1 MVQINGIPILAD
13 IAIGRI
19 RVYQEPQ
26 SASETGRGEAFERSR
41 LERALAQ
48 VGERLGQLYEK
59 ALRETGEEEAAILE
73 IHQMLLEDEDFQD
86 AVNERLAEG
95 CSAEYAVRQAGEDI
109 AQMFSEMDDNMKART
124 LNIPALVQ
132 AHIQPEWDGKLAVI
146 DGVNGVLYVD
156 PNQEILSA
164 MNQVK
169 AQIQQRRCQ
178 LQELKGKKAITKDGR
193 SVLIYVNV
201 GSLYEVELA
210 LENDAE
216 GIGLFRSEFLYLN
229 REELPTEEEQYQIY
243 RKTLELMDDRRV
255 IVRTMDIGADKKAD
269 YLHLDA
275 EENPALGYR
284 AIRICLDCT
293 DVFRTQLLA
302 LLRAAVH
309 GNLSI
314 MYPMIASL
322 DEVLEIREI
331 VQSVYEELRSEHIP
345 CRMVEQGIMIETPA
359 AAIMSDQL
367 APYVDFF
374 SIGTNDLTQYTLAAD
389 RQNARLA
396 RYSDPHHPAVLRL
409 IRRVVEE
416 GHKAGILVGICGELG
431 ADPALTGQFLEMGI
445 DELSA
450 APGSVL
456 GLRAHVRELD
466 LAGEHHESA
475 AARGHL

>member
-193 SVLIYVNV
+193 SVLIYANV

-243 RKTLELMDDRRV
+243 RKTLELMDDRGV

-284 AIRICLDCT
+284 AIRICLDRT
-293 DVFRTQLLA
+293 DVFRTQLRA

-374 SIGTNDLTQYTLAAD
+374 SIGTNDLTQYTLVAD

-416 GHKAGILVGICGELG
+416 GHKAGIWVGICGELG

-466 LAGEHHESA
+466 LAG
-475 AARGHL
+475 GTP

>member
-169 AQIQQRRCQ
+169 AQIQKRRCQ

-193 SVLIYVNV
+193 SVLIYANV

-216 GIGLFRSEFLYLN
+216 GIGLFCSEFLYLN

-284 AIRICLDCT
+284 AIRICLDRT
-293 DVFRTQLLA
+293 DVFRTQLRA

-416 GHKAGILVGICGELG
+416 GHKAGIWVGICGELG

-466 LAGEHHESA
+466 LAG
-475 AARGHL
+475 GTP

>member
-1 MVQINGIPILAD
+1 M
-13 IAIGRI
+13 
-19 RVYQEPQ
+19 
-26 SASETGRGEAFERSR
+26 
-41 LERALAQ
+41 
-48 VGERLGQLYEK
+48 GQLYEK

-109 AQMFSEMDDNMKART
+109 AQMFSEMDDNMKARA

-193 SVLIYVNV
+193 SVLIYANV

-255 IVRTMDIGADKKAD
+255 IVRTMDIGADKKVD

-284 AIRICLDCT
+284 AIRICLDRT
-293 DVFRTQLLA
+293 DVFRTQLRA

-345 CRMVEQGIMIETPA
+345 CRMVEQGIMIETP
-359 AAIMSDQL
+359 
-367 APYVDFF
+367 
-374 SIGTNDLTQYTLAAD
+374 
-389 RQNARLA
+389 
-396 RYSDPHHPAVLRL
+396 
-409 IRRVVEE
+409 
-416 GHKAGILVGICGELG
+416 
-431 ADPALTGQFLEMGI
+431 
-445 DELSA
+445 
-450 APGSVL
+450 GS
-456 GLRAHVRELD
+456 R
-466 LAGEHHESA
+466 HHERPA
-475 AARGHL
+475 GALCRLFQHWHQRFDPVHLGS

>member
-193 SVLIYVNV
+193 SVLIYANV

-210 LENDAE
+210 FVPQRISLPEPGGTSHRGRAVSD
-216 GIGLFRSEFLYLN
+216 LSE
-229 REELPTEEEQYQIY
+229 
-243 RKTLELMDDRRV
+243 D
-255 IVRTMDIGADKKAD
+255 
-269 YLHLDA
+269 
-275 EENPALGYR
+275 LG
-284 AIRICLDCT
+284 T
-293 DVFRTQLLA
+293 D
-302 LLRAAVH
+302 
-309 GNLSI
+309 G
-314 MYPMIASL
+314 
-322 DEVLEIREI
+322 
-331 VQSVYEELRSEHIP
+331 
-345 CRMVEQGIMIETPA
+345 
-359 AAIMSDQL
+359 
-367 APYVDFF
+367 
-374 SIGTNDLTQYTLAAD
+374 
-389 RQNARLA
+389 
-396 RYSDPHHPAVLRL
+396 
-409 IRRVVEE
+409 
-416 GHKAGILVGICGELG
+416 
-431 ADPALTGQFLEMGI
+431 
-445 DELSA
+445 
-450 APGSVL
+450 
-456 GLRAHVRELD
+456 
-466 LAGEHHESA
+466 
-475 AARGHL
+475 